1 MADYLINVFLDDAK
15 MKTIEGAGLAGQ
27 VKDID
32 GKKAI
37 QVPVSEKEQKKLAKG
52 FPGPQVRRFQRLRS
66 SARSGKQTG
75 GHHRPDESSGCDES
89 GHHEALQPGSRQ
101 SDTVGPAVKQTINP
115 QLTINAPHLLPGE
128 ACLFNRLLLLT
139 S

>member
-27 VKDID
+27 VKDIG

-52 FPGPQVRRFQRLRS
+52 FPNLSFDASNACVLPPEAETKLLDIIAQMKVLDVMKVAIMKLYNPLAGKAPRSAQR
-66 SARSGKQTG
+66 
-75 GHHRPDESSGCDES
+75 
-89 GHHEALQPGSRQ
+89 
-101 SDTVGPAVKQTINP
+101 
-115 QLTINAPHLLPGE
+115 
-128 ACLFNRLLLLT
+128 
-139 S
+139 